1 VCGSVC
7 DGSGGSVD
15 CADCV
20 MRRAWPGT
28 PAGLAPSVSQ
38 SELAHPLRG
47 LSTAL
52 QNPPRGRGLW
62 GTRWTLAGECSE
74 WYRLAPP

>member
-1 VCGSVC
+1 VWDAPCVGCPMCGSVC
-7 DGSGGSVD
+7 VSSGGSVD

-28 PAGLAPSVSQ
+28 LAGLAPSVSQ

-52 QNPPRGRGLW
+52 QNPPRGRGDECCV
-62 GTRWTLAGECSE
+62 TL
-74 WYRLAPP
+74 